1 MAIRQKGP
9 KMGSTKLLQFRLDF
23 DAYYDARW
31 QSLNDA
37 IAEIAPNRWD
47 ESTASFLFQ
56 HPNTVF
62 ELLDAVKFQSSIYVD
77 GRDMVM
83 IMDLESHEVVQIG
96 VKNPAL
102 LMGVI
107 AAGRTGRQVA

>member
-1 MAIRQKGP
+1 
-9 KMGSTKLLQFRLDF
+9 MGSAKLLQFRLDF

-31 QSLNDA
+31 QSLNEV
-37 IAEIAPNRWD
+37 IAKVAPNRWD
-47 ESTASFLFQ
+47 ESTASLLFQ

-62 ELLDAVKFQSSIYVD
+62 ELLDAVKFQSSVYLD

-83 IMDLESHEVVQIG
+83 IMDLHSHEVAQIG

-107 AAGRTGRQVA
+107 AAGRSGRRVA

>member
-1 MAIRQKGP
+1 
-9 KMGSTKLLQFRLDF
+9 MGSTKLLQFRLDF

-37 IAEIAPNRWD
+37 IGKIAPNRWD

-62 ELLDAVKFQSSIYVD
+62 ELLDAVIQSSVYVD

-83 IMDLESHEVVQIG
+83 IMDLESHEVAQIG

-107 AAGRTGRQVA
+107 AAGRNGRQVA